1 PVQKDMLAYIYGEF
15 IDDEHL
21 FDLDEDCQA
30 KIDIYIWL
38 EGQDMDCVN
47 DIGKEAH
54 LFANIQFLAE
64 IKPGSGMQEIEK
76 GDSQTID

>member
-1 PVQKDMLAYIYGEF
+1 
-15 IDDEHL
+15 
-21 FDLDEDCQA
+21 
-30 KIDIYIWL
+30 
-38 EGQDMDCVN
+38 MDCVN

-76 GDSQTID
+76 GDSQTTD